1 MKLKLE
7 NEEQQNLTDLQR
19 KNEREMYELKQ
30 QIERAKVDMEQD
42 VLKAQTSK
50 ETKKIKAEENAS
62 VLITKAEGQQRIIVN
77 EVKAD
82 TVNSINKAK
91 TNAQTMLI
99 STDKQVAVMDINA
112 STEYEQ
118 TQAYYSALVQECK
131 AEESNLDAINAE
143 REHTF
148 QLKKADAYQSLGSG
162 HKTKIV
168 MSGANGENL
177 IRKIFEL

>member
-1 MKLKLE
+1 
-7 NEEQQNLTDLQR
+7 
-19 KNEREMYELKQ
+19 
-30 QIERAKVDMEQD
+30 
-42 VLKAQTSK
+42 
-50 ETKKIKAEENAS
+50 
-62 VLITKAEGQQRIIVN
+62 
-77 EVKAD
+77 
-82 TVNSINKAK
+82 
-91 TNAQTMLI
+91 MLI

-177 IRKIFEL
+177 IRKIFELWSNHLNSRKVLKHEISNKVKFIGYI